1 MSKASKLGAGSS
13 FGQAQGISARR
24 AAINASTAAPTEGAP
39 PPVTLPVG
47 VISLNPDNPRSQLGD
62 LTDLSASLRD
72 HGQKTAISIMGR
84 FAYVEANPGR
94 EGDLEPGTRYVAID
108 GNSRLA
114 AAREAGIAEIKVM
127 LDDDLGS
134 NPDEILESALV
145 ANIHRQDLDH
155 LDEAKALK
163 QLLKVHGT
171 QEALAARLH
180 RSQGWVSQRLALLTL
195 TPDLT
200 QKLQSGQESA
210 ALLRQVGKKKADEQE
225 AHLRHLK
232 EKQAQEAAEKK
243 ARAAEKRARG
253 DKQTPASQGQG
264 GTGEQK
270 SSPETTPSH
279 YGVIKG
285 ADESGPSEKTT
296 ENLEESDEIPPQR
309 SERSL
314 VRLPSQDP
322 ETLSG
327 LIIAELDVPTRRRLT
342 ELLVDYKIEE
352 TKRMRAAEAMA
363 SEQK

>member
-1 MSKASKLGAGSS
+1 
-13 FGQAQGISARR
+13 
-24 AAINASTAAPTEGAP
+24 
-39 PPVTLPVG
+39 
-47 VISLNPDNPRSQLGD
+47 
-62 LTDLSASLRD
+62 
-72 HGQKTAISIMGR
+72 
-84 FAYVEANPGR
+84 
-94 EGDLEPGTRYVAID
+94 
-108 GNSRLA
+108 
-114 AAREAGIAEIKVM
+114 M
-127 LDDDLGS
+127 LDDELGS

-195 TPDLT
+195 TPDLK

-225 AHLRHLK
+225 AHLRRLK

-243 ARAAEKRARG
+243 ARAVQKRARG

-264 GTGEQK
+264 GAGEQK
-270 SSPETTPSH
+270 SSPEATPGY

-296 ENLEESDEIPPQR
+296 ENAEESDEIPPQR
-309 SERSL
+309 SESGL

-322 ETLSG
+322 EMLSG